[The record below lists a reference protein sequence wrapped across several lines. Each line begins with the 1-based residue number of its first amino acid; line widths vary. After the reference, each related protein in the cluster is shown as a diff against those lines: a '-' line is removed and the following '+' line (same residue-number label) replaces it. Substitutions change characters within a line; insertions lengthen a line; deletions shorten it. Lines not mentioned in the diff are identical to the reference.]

1 LHLGFFIFRQ
11 LFRLKISVSSLK
23 RIYMSVSNMLATPT
37 HLGAIEIKN
46 RLVMAPLTR
55 MRAIEGDVPN
65 PLAKTYYSQR
75 AGAGLIISEAT
86 QISPLGKGYP
96 ATPGIYSAE
105 QTRAWKEIVDAVHA
119 KGGKIVAQLWHVG
132 RISHSSLHPEQ
143 GLPVAPSAIAPA
155 GKTMTA
161 SWQMAEYETPRS
173 MTLEDIAQ
181 LKKDFVAAAR
191 NAQSAG
197 FDGIEIHAA
206 NGYLLDQFLQD
217 QSNQRT
223 DGYGGPIKNRIRL
236 LSEVLESVSTVFPY
250 DRIGVRLS
258 PYGTFNDM
266 SDSNPVELF
275 NAVIEQLNTYGLG
288 YLHMIEPRSSTA
300 GGNDQVSESAPI
312 TASMFR
318 KSFKGAFISA
328 GGYDRALGEQAIAEN
343 AADAI
348 AYGRLYISNPDLAE
362 RFALNAPLT
371 PYNRATFYG
380 GAEAGYT
387 DYPSL

>member
-1 LHLGFFIFRQ
+1 MT
-11 LFRLKISVSSLK
+11 VSST
-23 RIYMSVSNMLATPT
+23 LASPT

-46 RLVMAPLTR
+46 RVIMAPLTR

-105 QTRAWKEIVDAVHA
+105 QTQAWKEIVDAVHA
-119 KGGKIVAQLWHVG
+119 TGGKMVAQLWHVG
-132 RISHSSLHPEQ
+132 RISHSSLHPGQ

-161 SWQMAEYETPRS
+161 SWQMEAYETPRS
-173 MTLEDIAQ
+173 MTLEDIEQ
-181 LKKDFVAAAR
+181 LKKEFKVAAQHAK
-191 NAQSAG
+191 AAG

-217 QSNQRT
+217 HSNHRT
-223 DGYGGPIKNRIRL
+223 DIYGGSIENRIRL
-236 LSEVLESVSTVFPY
+236 LREVLETVSTVFPY

-266 SDSNPVELF
+266 ADSDPVALF
-275 NAVIEQLNTYGLG
+275 NAVIEQINTCGLA
-288 YLHMIEPRSSTA
+288 YLHMIEPRSTSA
-300 GGNDQVSESAPI
+300 GGNDQVAESAPI

-318 KSFKGAFISA
+318 KAFKGAFISA
-328 GGYDRALGEQAIAEN
+328 GGFDRALGEQAIAEGT
-343 AADAI
+343 ADAI

-362 RFALNAPLT
+362 RFARNAPLT